1 MSGVKITK
9 GKRGSFGIGQHVHRG
24 PVYDLSVDEHHEA
37 VVWERPSQGGRTR
50 TAVLQAGSY
59 GALNLRYRWLGGD
72 SARLIEVRATEIE
85 RSELLEVVWW
95 HQDGRGKQRK
105 QIQTL
110 APGTFSG
117 RDNADFTND
126 RIEDIRVPASG
137 SAVVY
142 EHADEGGRYVTLEPG
157 HHRLRDYDLY
167 KAVSSIVF
175 KLDAW
180 EEDGIE
186 FGDIRDKHKVGQTQV
201 SAVDIQVPQGRSS
214 VSIGVD
220 RKKVSSVETHW
231 EASASITNS
240 AEVTVKTGA
249 AEIKQSVSATV
260 GASGGE
266 SESKG
271 DESGFN
277 VSVHVEPGPDNR
289 VKGTLAVDLYEA
301 VVPMKRWLR
310 NKRTGRRISQD
321 GEARAT
327 YFESTG
333 DFV

>member
-1 MSGVKITK
+1 MTGVQITK
-9 GKRGSFGIGQHVHRG
+9 GNRHPYNIGQHVHRG
-24 PVYDLSVDEHHEA
+24 PVYDLNVDEHHEA
-37 VVWERPSQGGRTR
+37 VIWERPSQGGRTH
-50 TAVLQAGSY
+50 TATLQAGFY
-59 GALNLRYRWLGGD
+59 EALNLRYRWLGGD
-72 SARLIEVRATEIE
+72 SAHLIEVRPTEIE
-85 RSELLEVVWW
+85 KTELLELVWW
-95 HQDGRGKQRK
+95 HKDGRGKQRK

-110 APGTFSG
+110 APGDYLG
-117 RDNADFTND
+117 RDHADFTND
-126 RIEDIRVPASG
+126 RIENIRVPASG
-137 SAVVY
+137 SAIVY
-142 EHADEGGRYVTLEPG
+142 EGHDKSRRYVTLEPG
-157 HHRLRDYDLY
+157 YHRLRDYDLY
-167 KAVSSIVF
+167 KAISSIAF

-277 VSVHVEPGPDNR
+277 VSVNVEPGPDNR

-301 VVPMKRWLR
+301 VVPMKRWLK

-327 YFESTG
+327 YFESKG
-333 DFV
+333 SFV